1 MTTTTATAQQ
11 TEAEII
17 EDLLQRIEHQMELL
31 EQTESLAKARGAL
44 ARAYDAREAIT
55 CLQWACAY
63 INHGRFEDAEQAL
76 KAAKVRIREVYA

>member
-1 MTTTTATAQQ
+1 MSIETAQQ

-17 EDLLQRIEHQMELL
+17 EDLLQRIENQIGLL
-31 EQTESLAKARGAL
+31 EQTEALARARGAL
-44 ARAYDAREAIT
+44 AKAYDAREGIT

-76 KAAKVRIREVYA
+76 KAAKVRIREVHA